1 MNSQSL
7 LQAAK
12 RLSISEWIALVER
25 IWDSIPD
32 ESVPIPLTDAQK
44 QELERRLAA
53 PKSSPEAGKS
63 WEDVKSS
70 ILSNKE

>member
-1 MNSQSL
+1 MDSQALFTEAKL
-7 LQAAK
+7 LSPEE
-12 RLSISEWIALVER
+12 RIALVER
-25 IWDSIPD
+25 IWDTIAD

-53 PKSSPEAGKS
+53 RKSSPEAGKS

-70 ILSNKE
+70 ILSDDE